1 MSKAWRTLSSRPIL
15 KDRWIDL
22 RADRCVTPGGVEISP
37 YYVLAY
43 PDWVNVVAVTPAREL
58 VLVRQYRHA
67 VERSVLE
74 LPGGVMDSTDADPEQ
89 TARRELMEETG
100 FASER
105 WLPISTLC
113 TNPATH
119 TNRLHSFL
127 ALDAVPGGGQVL
139 DRGEEGLS
147 LEIMPLDAVVEGLAT
162 GLLDQAMHVATVLLA
177 ARMLA
182 RL

>member
-1 MSKAWRTLSSRPIL
+1 MSNAWRTLSSSSIL

-22 RADRCVTPGGVEISP
+22 RADHCVTPGGAEISP
-37 YYVLAY
+37 YYVLTY

-74 LPGGVMDSTDADPEQ
+74 LPGGVMDASDADPEQ

-100 FASER
+100 FSSDR
-105 WLPISTLC
+105 WLKISTLC

-127 ALDAVPGGGQVL
+127 ALNAAPSGGQSL

-147 LEIMPLDAVVEGLAT
+147 LEIMPLDEVVERLAG

-177 ARMLA
+177 DRLLA